1 MGKLTQGILEE
12 LTAYF
17 HGEHGGDAAIV
28 AQSYEPRGSGY
39 DPATDARL
47 ARLVLRRRTNQD
59 WARVRRV
66 IDELAAP
73 VVEVLRLAVVGG
85 GVLAVAACLPSALA
99 QGRELAIAQ
108 VRERELDFV
117 FAVAVKRGL
126 SPMTCAMRV
135 LEADVRIRNVHVTPR
150 EIERATELAVRH
162 GQIDV
167 EDEATAVVDQAVD
180 AYVAARDALKATK
193 RAAKAERERERQ
205 ALLDEALG
213 KKRRKERERFE
224 AKLRRAS

>member
-17 HGEHGGDAAIV
+17 HGEHGGEAAIR
-28 AQSYEPRGSGY
+28 AQSYEPHGTGY

-47 ARLVLRRRTNQD
+47 ARLVLRRRTNQE

-73 VVEVLRLAVVGG
+73 VVEVLRLVVAGG
-85 GVLAVAACLPSALA
+85 GVLAVAARLPSALA

-108 VRERELDFV
+108 ARERELDLV
-117 FAVAVKRGL
+117 YTIAVQRGL

-135 LEADVRIRNVHVTPR
+135 LEADARIRNVHVTSR
-150 EIERATELAVRH
+150 EVELTTALAVRH

-167 EDEATAVVDQAVD
+167 DDEANAVVDQAVD
-180 AYVAARDALKATK
+180 AYVTARERLKATK
-193 RAAKAERERERQ
+193 RAVKAERERERQ

-213 KKRRKERERFE
+213 KRRRKERERFE